1 MLALPGAMIALRE
14 LSARRGVAGHAPRSR
29 TELEISVGLNIRRG
43 RPDLSAR
50 PGPVLTRFVSSGRRA
65 GALRSARGRSYR
77 HRRVSEPL
85 PIAVL
90 VSGVGTNLQALL
102 DTVHGREAR
111 VVAVASSVAG
121 ARALERAEQRG
132 VPTAV
137 FARADHADR
146 RARDVALAD
155 WLAERGARLVVLAG
169 YMELLGEPFLERFPG
184 AVINVHP
191 SLLPAFPGL
200 APIEQA
206 LAYGV
211 KVFGV
216 TVHYVDAGVDSGPVI
231 LQRAV
236 ELPDARDPDEV
247 LAALRPLEHDLLPR
261 AVALFAHGALA
272 ADPANPRRIAIRAG
286 EG

>member
-1 MLALPGAMIALRE
+1 V
-14 LSARRGVAGHAPRSR
+14 S
-29 TELEISVGLNIRRG
+29 
-43 RPDLSAR
+43 D
-50 PGPVLTRFVSSGRRA
+50 RF
-65 GALRSARGRSYR
+65 
-77 HRRVSEPL
+77 

-90 VSGVGTNLQALL
+90 VSGAGTNLQALL
-102 DTVHGREAR
+102 DTVHERDAE

-121 ARALERAEQRG
+121 ARALARAEERG

-137 FARADHADR
+137 FARAAYADR
-146 RARDVALAD
+146 HARDQALAE
-155 WLAERGARLVVLAG
+155 WLLARGARLVVLAG
-169 YMELLGEPFLERFPG
+169 YMELLGEVFLARFPG

-200 APIEQA
+200 AAIEQA

-216 TVHYVDAGVDSGPVI
+216 TVHFVDAGVDSGPVI

-236 ELPDARDPDEV
+236 ELPDAREPDEV
-247 LAALRPLEHDLLPR
+247 LAALRPLEHELLPR
-261 AVALFAHGALA
+261 AVALFARGALA
-272 ADPANPRRIAIRAG
+272 ADPENPRRTLVDRDAGDAGDDAGAAGRAG